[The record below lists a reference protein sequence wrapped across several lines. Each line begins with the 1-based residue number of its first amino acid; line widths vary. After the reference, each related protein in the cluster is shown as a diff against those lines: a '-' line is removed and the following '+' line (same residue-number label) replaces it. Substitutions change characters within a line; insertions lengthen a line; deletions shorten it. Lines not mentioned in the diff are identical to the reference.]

1 MATWPEANQKRTHA
15 RNATLELLT
24 DRRDK
29 DLRSGHSNP
38 RHAAFEN
45 LVLSMEQDGQT
56 LSEVSSLH
64 TGSFYSQYD
73 ERLQVAVTS
82 HSSTGESHSLAS
94 KRGSYVTIGCVSI
107 FVTFLCLVIGGI
119 LVAIYR
125 KKHVNKTV
133 IIACELLRAAGLFG
147 FTGGVTNW
155 LGIKLIF
162 NRIPGVFFSGAITKH
177 FAVAKKLMA
186 NFILESFFSPLQVKK
201 YINEKARNYLTP
213 ENIDSQLEKLL
224 NSASAETMI
233 NEQLGILMGTPEGL
247 RLRMLGITKDKLKPL
262 VKPHLMNLKTS
273 IVPLLL
279 SSVESV
285 ELLNADNLKEQI
297 VDLILTR
304 THELSAQQVNHIVKD
319 AVYRHLSWIVFW
331 GSVLGAIVG
340 CLAELASVLIKGT

>member
-29 DLRSGHSNP
+29 DLRSGHLNP
-38 RHAAFEN
+38 RQVAFEN
-45 LVLSMEQDGQT
+45 LVLSMEQDGQA

-64 TGSFYSQYD
+64 TSSFCSQYD

-82 HSSTGESHSLAS
+82 HSGESHSFAS
-94 KRGSYVTIGCVSI
+94 RRGSYVTIGCVSI
-107 FVTFLCLVIGGI
+107 FVTFLCLVIGI
-119 LVAIYR
+119 LVAIYS
-125 KKHVNKTV
+125 KKNTHKTV

-201 YINEKARNYLTP
+201 YINEKARDYLTA

-233 NEQLGILMGTPEGL
+233 NEQLDILMGTPEGL
-247 RLRMLGITKDKLKPL
+247 RLRMLGITKAKLKPL
-262 VKPHLMNLKTS
+262 VKPHLTNLKTS

-304 THELSAQQVNHIVKD
+304 THELSAQQVKHIVKD